1 MAQSILDLRDDLDDS
16 FAGVE
21 LPLEDLREDLVDI
34 VRVTAIH
41 SDLQGLVVLLHLQ
54 IEGNLLH
61 DLLLVDD
68 EVVTELLLARVL
80 RQLGELRKV
89 YAQLHLVQDVVA
101 LSGLVTA
108 LERVS
113 DALLDSQRL
122 GVLLLVS
129 GLFDYRER
137 DALVYGKLASQLI
150 ELLFE

>member
-1 MAQSILDLRDDLDDS
+1 MAQPILDLRDNLDDS

-34 VRVTAIH
+34 VRVTAVH

-101 LSGLVTA
+101 LSWLVTSI
-108 LERVS
+108 ERVS

-137 DALVYGKLASQLI
+137 DALVYGKLTSQLI